1 MSINIAGV
9 EVMKGEKRIKAIERD
24 IGRQVVGRTWINIL
38 GMKRKQLNKKE
49 FNKLVGRTLRFN
61 STDADQI
68 LDVLRKNG
76 KVKVTRRRIKIV

>member
-1 MSINIAGV
+1 M
-9 EVMKGEKRIKAIERD
+9 EGEKRIKAIERD
-24 IGRQVVGRTWINIL
+24 IGRQIVGRAWINML

-76 KVKVTRRRIKIV
+76 KVKVTRRRIKLL

>member
-1 MSINIAGV
+1 M
-9 EVMKGEKRIKAIERD
+9 EGEKRIKAIERD
-24 IGRQVVGRTWINIL
+24 IGRQVVGRAWINML

>member
-1 MSINIAGV
+1 
-9 EVMKGEKRIKAIERD
+9 MKGVKRIKAIERD
-24 IGRQVVGRTWINIL
+24 IGRQVVGRAWINIL

-49 FNKLVGRTLRFN
+49 FNKMVGRTIRFN
-61 STDADQI
+61 NTDAEQI